1 MAVTALSLVA
11 AGCSD
16 EDATQDWASPCTD
29 VHPAPPLS
37 TGTAAYAV
45 SRRAGS
51 EIYVAD
57 MRTSETQRVTKQ
69 RTAYDS
75 VGSFAWSPY
84 GMWIAYSGSKGGWN
98 DNAYEDIWVV
108 SSDRGRPRRLTD
120 THEDDWNPSW
130 SPDGEQ
136 VAFDRNDDG
145 RNWVYV
151 VNPNG
156 TGLRRLTGVNNW
168 NPVWTSD
175 GRISYINDRG
185 IWVVNPDGTDRHL
198 LARAKVDLSTIGTP
212 FAWSPDGGAIAFTT
226 DTALWVM
233 RADGTRRHK
242 IFGDPNRDT
251 RAPVWSPDGSR
262 IAWTQGDGDLEI
274 YVANRDGTDT
284 RNVTDNAG
292 VTDEQPTWSSDSR
305 SIVFSRRCGSES
317 RGWRSALLVVDADGG
332 EAAKLSVPRGISAA
346 AGSYPTWASSPQ
358 P

>member
-1 MAVTALSLVA
+1 M
-11 AGCSD
+11 G
-16 EDATQDWASPCTD
+16 
-29 VHPAPPLS
+29 
-37 TGTAAYAV
+37 GTTTPT
-45 SRRAGS
+45 
-51 EIYVAD
+51 
-57 MRTSETQRVTKQ
+57 RTS
-69 RTAYDS
+69 
-75 VGSFAWSPY
+75 GSSHR
-84 GMWIAYSGSKGGWN
+84 
-98 DNAYEDIWVV
+98 
-108 SSDRGRPRRLTD
+108 DRGRPRRLTD

-242 IFGDPNRDT
+242 IFGDPNREHQ
-251 RAPVWSPDGSR
+251 GSR
-262 IAWTQGDGDLEI
+262 LVARREQDRVDSGRRRSRDLCREPRRHRHTQRHRQRWRHGRTADL
-274 YVANRDGTDT
+274 VFR
-284 RNVTDNAG
+284 
-292 VTDEQPTWSSDSR
+292 QPLDR
-305 SIVFSRRCGSES
+305 LFE
-317 RGWRSALLVVDADGG
+317 ALR
-332 EAAKLSVPRGISAA
+332 E
-346 AGSYPTWASSPQ
+346 
-358 P
+358 